1 MCWRYLISMAFVV
14 CVSISA
20 SAAESD
26 VGTILSLRAD
36 SNAGLL
42 AHDVDR
48 VLLHTTDDF
57 ILVGGTSVGHVG
69 KSIIRRYYLD
79 GFAAPDFVT
88 YVRTPDQVTVSDA
101 GDRASERGKW
111 QGVWRNPKTGSL
123 MSGEYFAHW
132 KKKDGVWVTIA
143 EVYVTLHCMGPE
155 CAP

>member
-1 MCWRYLISMAFVV
+1 MCWRYLISMAFFV
-14 CVSISA
+14 CVSSVR
-20 SAAESD
+20 AAESD
-26 VGTILSLRAD
+26 IAAILALRAD

-57 ILVGGTSVGHVG
+57 ILVGGTSGGHVG
-69 KSIIRRYYLD
+69 KSVIRRYYMD
-79 GFAAPDFVT
+79 GFATPDLVT

-111 QGVWRNPKTGSL
+111 QRVWRSPKTGSL
-123 MSGEYFAHW
+123 MSGEYLAHW
-132 KKKDGVWVTIA
+132 MKKDGVWVTLA
-143 EVYVTLHCMGPE
+143 EVYVTLHCTGPV